1 MKVIWTS
8 AALAD
13 LDDILAYT
21 SANYPLLVNAVEL
34 RIRAVVLRIGQWPSS
49 ARLVE
54 ERHGVRVVPLVRYPY
69 RVFYQ
74 VQGSAIEILHIHHA
88 ARTEPP

>member
-13 LDDILAYT
+13 LDNILAYT
-21 SANYPLLVNAVEL
+21 SENYPRVVNAVEL
-34 RIRAVVLRIGQWPSS
+34 RIRAVVVRIGRWPTS

-54 ERHGVRVVPLVRYPY
+54 GRRDVRVVPLVRYPY

-74 VQGSAIEILHIHHA
+74 VRGGAIEILHIHHA
-88 ARTEPP
+88 AQAEAP